1 MSLISNIKTI
11 QNDITNITQELNYA
25 LYTVKT
31 LEAELDKKKK
41 LLLNTCPHTNK
52 IRKREDGPYGERYW
66 YCDCCKLEF

>member
-1 MSLISNIKTI
+1 MTLISNIETI
-11 QNDITNITQELNYA
+11 KNDINNIRKELNYA
-25 LYTVKT
+25 LHTVKT
-31 LEAELDKKKK
+31 LESNLNEKKN